1 MMDVNVYLLQTLFLF
16 LIIMPIV
23 LKHTQFHL
31 GFDALQTIVND
42 RRTYRSI

>member
-1 MMDVNVYLLQTLFLF
+1 MMDVNVYLLQMLFLF

-31 GFDALQTIVND
+31 GFDTFQTVVD
-42 RRTYRSI
+42 C